1 LTAATASA
9 LPPQGL
15 PQVMADGPSGQR
27 PDAQPQPQ
35 PALSATAAADAGA
48 WLGRLALRY
57 TAVAGRTRAH
67 DLHQGP
73 LRVLQALYPEGP
85 GICHHVLVHPP
96 GGVVAGD
103 RLEVD
108 VQVAAGAHALITTPG
123 ATRFYRSAG
132 GVALQQADLRVAAD
146 ARLEWMPLE
155 TLAYPGCRALNGVRL
170 DLEPGAETMGWDLL
184 ALGLPR
190 SGQSFTGGQHAAQ
203 GWFEQRLE
211 WPGVWLERGRITA
224 ADEVLLNGG
233 PGLAGHN
240 VLATMWFAAGAALAP
255 ARRVMLLDQARA
267 LAQNHAL
274 AATAGATA
282 PAPGLVVLRVLAS
295 SVEPALH
302 LLRQVRAGWR
312 ESAWGLASPAPRVWL
327 AHESLH
333 GPAPSH
339 ANSREAA
346 TP

>member
-1 LTAATASA
+1 
-9 LPPQGL
+9 
-15 PQVMADGPSGQR
+15 
-27 PDAQPQPQ
+27 
-35 PALSATAAADAGA
+35 
-48 WLGRLALRY
+48 LGRVELRY

-108 VQVAAGAHALITTPG
+108 VQLGSGSHALITTPS
-123 ATRFYRSAG
+123 ATRFYRSTG
-132 GVALQQADLRVAAD
+132 GVAVQQADLRVAAD

-155 TLAYPGCRALNGVRL
+155 TLAYPGCRALNAVRL
-170 DLEPGAETMGWDLL
+170 SLEPGAETMGWDLL
-184 ALGLPR
+184 ALGLPQ
-190 SGQSFTGGQHAAQ
+190 SGQSFTAGQHAAL

-211 WPGVWLERGRITA
+211 LPGVWLERGRMSA
-224 ADEVLLNGG
+224 ADNTLLNGG
-233 PGLAGHN
+233 PGLAGHT
-240 VLATMWFAAGAALAP
+240 VLATMWFAAGAALST

-282 PAPGLVVLRVLAS
+282 PAQALVVLRVLAH

-302 LLRQVRAGWR
+302 LLRQVRAAWR
-312 ESAWGLASPAPRVWL
+312 ESAWGLASPTPRVWL

-333 GPAPSH
+333 SPVRSHTVVSDTAPD
-339 ANSREAA
+339 A
-346 TP
+346 TTR